1 MTQGRPDKETR
12 GPSDTP
18 HKKDRSPKK
27 RDTQPG
33 REARGR
39 GGLPHERPARP
50 NKKGP
55 GVNQD
60 PSNIQWRDMRGSNP
74 RPPT

>member
-1 MTQGRPDKETR
+1 MTQGRPGKEAL
-12 GPSDTP
+12 GPE
-18 HKKDRSPKK
+18 RFA
-27 RDTQPG
+27 TQEGPL
-33 REARGR
+33 AQ
-39 GGLPHERPARP
+39 

>member
-1 MTQGRPDKETR
+1 MTQGRPGKEMR
-12 GPSDTP
+12 GPSDSP
-18 HKKDRSPKK
+18 REEDRSPK
-27 RDTQPG
+27 T
-33 REARGR
+33 
-39 GGLPHERPARP
+39 
-50 NKKGP
+50 KKGP